1 VRYLVRHADA
11 GDKLHWS
18 GPDEQ
23 RPLSDIGRREA
34 DGLVSLL
41 ASFPIARIVSS
52 PAVRCRQTMEPL
64 ADRRHLQ
71 LDIDTAVAVGADL
84 DRVVELLVHPG
95 ADGVAWCSHREL
107 IAPLII
113 RLREGG
119 APIGD
124 DAAWSKG
131 SVWVFDVADG
141 AIARAMYLPPLRVER
156 SVRIP

>member
-11 GDKLHWS
+11 GDKLRWS

-23 RPLSDIGRREA
+23 RPLSDIGHREA

-41 ASFPIARIVSS
+41 ARFAIARIVSS
-52 PAVRCRQTMEPL
+52 PAVRCRQTVEPL
-64 ADRRHLQ
+64 AHHRQLQ
-71 LDIDTAVAVGADL
+71 LSIDSALAVGADV
-84 DRVVELLVHPG
+84 DRAVELLVHPD

-107 IAPLII
+107 IAPLLA
-113 RLREGG
+113 RLRERG

-124 DAAWSKG
+124 DADWPKG

-141 AIARAMYLPPLRVER
+141 SIASAMYLPP
-156 SVRIP
+156 IDG